1 MLLGL
6 LLFYY
11 GFPRHWWVILGQ
23 CRLASVGAPGSAN
36 PSRPGALQGRVGQG
50 TAVQLMVQVV
60 VVVVVRE
67 NEEKENTC

>member
-1 MLLGL
+1 MC
-6 LLFYY
+6 
-11 GFPRHWWVILGQ
+11 PGQ
-23 CRLASVGAPGSAN
+23 EVHHVQGIAG
-36 PSRPGALQGRVGQG
+36 QGRVDQG